1 MRIISG
7 KHKGRRIVA
16 PKKLPIRPT
25 TDLAKESLFNILNNY
40 YDFDQIK
47 VLDLFAGSGN
57 ISYEFAS
64 RGTKDITSV
73 DSDLGCIKFIQQTS
87 DALDLNI
94 KSVKANVF
102 LFLEKLR
109 TQYDIIFADPPY
121 ELGIED
127 FEKIPKLIFKND
139 ILTQNG
145 MLVIEHSSEINL
157 EDIGQF
163 WNKRKYGSS
172 FFSFFILDSFEN

>member
-47 VLDLFAGSGN
+47 VLDLFTGSGN

-73 DSDLGCIKFIQQTS
+73 DLDLGCINFIQQVS
-87 DALDLNI
+87 HKLDLTI
-94 KSVKANVF
+94 KSIKTNVF
-102 LFLEKLR
+102 SFLEKSR

-121 ELGIED
+121 EFNQEQLEQIT
-127 FEKIPKLIFKND
+127 KSVFKNK
-139 ILTQNG
+139 LLSERG
-145 MLVIEHSSEINL
+145 MLVIEHSTDINL
-157 EDIGQF
+157 ELVEHF
-163 WNKRKYGSS
+163 WYKRKYGGSV
-172 FFSFFILDSFEN
+172 FSFFTLDLSE